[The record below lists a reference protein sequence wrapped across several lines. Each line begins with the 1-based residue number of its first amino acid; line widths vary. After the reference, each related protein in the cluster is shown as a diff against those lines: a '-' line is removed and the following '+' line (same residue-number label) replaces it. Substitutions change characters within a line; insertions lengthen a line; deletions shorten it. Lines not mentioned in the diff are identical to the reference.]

1 MVTINR
7 QAWQRE
13 ALDRLGG
20 DEELLR
26 ELCQIF
32 LEESPKLLQKLREAV
47 ALGDAEGTARA
58 AHGLKGELS
67 YLGAARASEVANQLE
82 EMGRKEKMSQAGE
95 ALATLE
101 EEVASLQLCLKPPVD
116 MSR

>member
-1 MVTINR
+1 MVTTNR
-7 QAWQRE
+7 QVWQRE
-13 ALDRLGG
+13 ALDRLGA

-58 AHGLKGELS
+58 AHGLRGELS
-67 YLGAARASEVANQLE
+67 YLGTVRASEVANQLE
-82 EMGRKEKMSQAGE
+82 EMGRQEKMSQAGE
-95 ALATLE
+95 ALAALE
-101 EEVASLQLCLKPPVD
+101 EEVASLQLCLKHPVD
-116 MSR
+116 VPR